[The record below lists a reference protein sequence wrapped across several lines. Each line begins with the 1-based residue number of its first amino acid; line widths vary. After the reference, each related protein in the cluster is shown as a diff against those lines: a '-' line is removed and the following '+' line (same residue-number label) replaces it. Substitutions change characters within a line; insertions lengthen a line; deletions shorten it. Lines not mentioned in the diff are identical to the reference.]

1 MAMKDLLLVFFGGG
15 LGALSRFVF
24 SRGISMRLFTA
35 IPSGTLFV
43 NVTGSLLMGFFFN
56 LLNASLLP
64 AGYRALITVG
74 FIGAYTTFSTY
85 ALETVAL
92 LQRKEYLPAFWNFL
106 LNNVLTFVAIVIG
119 MVISSALYSV
129 IRSEGIL
136 HR

>member
-1 MAMKDLLLVFFGGG
+1 MKDLLLVFFGGG
-15 LGALSRFVF
+15 LGALFRFVF
-24 SRGISMRLFTA
+24 SRSISMRLFTA

>member
-1 MAMKDLLLVFFGGG
+1 
-15 LGALSRFVF
+15 
-24 SRGISMRLFTA
+24 MRLFTA